1 MPSPT
6 SSSPSSSSPSSAK
19 WLTGAPWLTKARLA
33 GSDALH
39 RDRFASTLVY
49 ATIVA
54 ITLVPLHI
62 FWLAVFVGLIAAGVA
77 LLATDGAMQR
87 MFLSDPRP
95 RLAALLILGIV
106 AWEVVGVL
114 FRGAGSPGK
123 AWQAAGNALAIL
135 TFGVVVLTALRRD
148 PDFPRRLLLVS
159 GFVLALA
166 TVIAILGQV
175 VIEWPTFVRLHL
187 YGRANG
193 AIFSAG
199 ALIFGVATAL
209 TAAITARGR
218 LRLALLAAAAVN
230 AAGFILTF
238 SRGPI
243 VAAFLAAVVL
253 AIILRLP
260 AGRRGRLIAA
270 LAILAAIAAPA
281 LLVFNE
287 GTLQDLA
294 CGQGGDICRKSYRL
308 DIWSLAARSIIEH
321 PWLGAGP
328 TAEIENPFGR
338 HPHNGYLGPAFYF
351 GIPAALAFFALI
363 VNSLA
368 ATLTDIDATR
378 GTGQPLSPA
387 GHLARLSLFLLVF
400 SLVYMV
406 TDLSDAFTFVN
417 AHFLFFWLPAFLT
430 LSPALR
436 GAGGS
441 EAMP

>member
-1 MPSPT
+1 MSAPS
-6 SSSPSSSSPSSAK
+6 A
-19 WLTGAPWLTKARLA
+19 AEWLTKAQWLTR
-33 GSDALH
+33 SDALS

-62 FWLAVFVGLIAAGVA
+62 FWLAVFVGLIAAGIVI
-77 LLATDGAMQR
+77 LATDSAMRR
-87 MFLSDPRP
+87 MFLGDPRP

-114 FRGAGSPGK
+114 FRGTGSSSK

-148 PDFPRRLLLVS
+148 PDFPRRLLLVAA
-159 GFVLALA
+159 FVLAGA
-166 TVIAILGQV
+166 TVLAIIGQV

-209 TAAITARGR
+209 TAALAERGR
-218 LRLALLAAAAVN
+218 LRLALFAAAAISAV
-230 AAGFILTF
+230 GFVLTF

-243 VAAFLAAVVL
+243 VAAFLAAAVL
-253 AIILRLP
+253 AIAVRLP
-260 AGRRGRLIAA
+260 AGRKGRIVAA
-270 LAILAAIAAPA
+270 LAIFAAVAAPA
-281 LLVFNE
+281 LLVLNE
-287 GTLQDLA
+287 AALQDIA
-294 CGQGGDICRKSYRL
+294 CGQGGDICRKSYRM
-308 DIWSLAARSIIEH
+308 DIWSLAAQSIAEH

-351 GIPAALAFFALI
+351 GIPAALAFFAMI
-363 VNSLA
+363 INSLA
-368 ATLTDIDATR
+368 ATLTDIGATR
-378 GTGQPLSPA
+378 GNGQASSPA
-387 GHLARLSLFLLVF
+387 GRLARLSLFLLVF

-430 LSPALR
+430 LSPTLR
-436 GAGGS
+436 GTGEGLAA
-441 EAMP
+441 ETR

>member
-1 MPSPT
+1 MSAPSAT
-6 SSSPSSSSPSSAK
+6 HWRAH
-19 WLTGAPWLTKARLA
+19 
-33 GSDALH
+33 SDALQ
-39 RDRFASTLVY
+39 RDRLASTLVY

-62 FWLAVFVGLIAAGVA
+62 FWLAVFIGLIVAGLA
-77 LLATDGAMQR
+77 IFATDGSMR
-87 MFLSDPRP
+87 CMVLHEPRP
-95 RLAALLILGIV
+95 RLAALLILAIV
-106 AWEVVGVL
+106 AWEVVGIL
-114 FRGAGSPGK
+114 FRGGGSAGK

-135 TFGVVVLTALRRD
+135 MFAVVVLTAMRRD

-159 GFVLALA
+159 AFVVAGA

-175 VIEWPTFVRLHL
+175 VIEWSTFVRLHL

-209 TAAITARGR
+209 TAALAERGR
-218 LRLALLAAAAVN
+218 LRMALLAAAAISAV
-230 AAGFILTF
+230 GFVLTF

-243 VAAFLAAVVL
+243 IAGFLAAVVL
-253 AIILRLP
+253 AIVVRLP
-260 AGRRGRLIAA
+260 PRRKGYLIAA
-270 LAILAAIAAPA
+270 LAIFAAIAAPA
-281 LLVFNE
+281 VLVLNE

-294 CGQGGDICRKSYRL
+294 CAQGGDICRKSYRL
-308 DIWSLAARSIIEH
+308 DIWSLATQSIAAH
-321 PWLGAGP
+321 PWIGAGP

-368 ATLTDIDATR
+368 ATLANINATR
-378 GTGQPLSPA
+378 ANGATATA
-387 GHLARLSLFLLVF
+387 GGRLARLSLFLLVF
-400 SLVYMV
+400 ALVYMV

-417 AHFLFFWLPAFLT
+417 AHFLFFWLPAFLA
-430 LSPALR
+430 LSPDLAR
-436 GAGGS
+436 PAPRHS
-441 EAMP
+441 